1 MKSKLCLVVAAA
13 IMVIGISSIKPAMA
27 YFTDSVAT
35 EGMIELKLGDSIP
48 KIDEQVEN
56 MTKKVTITNTGD
68 YDIFVR
74 VKAIAP
80 ESCVITFTGQEGWS
94 KGDDGYYYYANP
106 LAPKEVTAS
115 QLILGINNN
124 LSGNFN
130 VIIVQEAT
138 KVLYDKDGKA
148 YADWNAVVADEDS
161 YTVGN

>member
-148 YADWNAVVADEDS
+148 YADWNAVVANEDS

>member
-1 MKSKLCLVVAAA
+1 MKSKWCLVVAAA
-13 IMVIGISSIKPAMA
+13 IMVIGISSIKPTMA

-74 VKAIAP
+74 AKAIAP
-80 ESCVITFTGQEGWS
+80 ESCVITFTEQEGWS

-106 LAPKEVTAS
+106 LAPKEATAS

-148 YADWNAVVADEDS
+148 YADWNAVVANEDS